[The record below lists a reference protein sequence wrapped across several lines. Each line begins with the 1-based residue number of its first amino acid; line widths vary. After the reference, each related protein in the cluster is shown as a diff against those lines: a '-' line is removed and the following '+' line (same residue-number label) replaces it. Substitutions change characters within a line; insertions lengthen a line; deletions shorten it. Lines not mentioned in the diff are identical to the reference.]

1 MKYFRVVA
9 VEAELIVVSKDAE
22 TAAFEALEICNSN
35 GFTLIDVEPIHLD
48 LRKDYYPNKVE
59 TIMKAPSEL
68 FEPLEFDD
76 FMEWR
81 GESWELSE
89 GFHSVIRI
97 HNKKSGK
104 ISEKAYKSRAAAIN
118 RVKKLMKD
126 ENVYFEI
133 ATENGIVG
141 YP

>member
-1 MKYFRVVA
+1 
-9 VEAELIVVSKDAE
+9 
-22 TAAFEALEICNSN
+22 
-35 GFTLIDVEPIHLD
+35 
-48 LRKDYYPNKVE
+48 
-59 TIMKAPSEL
+59 
-68 FEPLEFDD
+68 
-76 FMEWR
+76 MEWR

-97 HNKKSGK
+97 HNRKSGK